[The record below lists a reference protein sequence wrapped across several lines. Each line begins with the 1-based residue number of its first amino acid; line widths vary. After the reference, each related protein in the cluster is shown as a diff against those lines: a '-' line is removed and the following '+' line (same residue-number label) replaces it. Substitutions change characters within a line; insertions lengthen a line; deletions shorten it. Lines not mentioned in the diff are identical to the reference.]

1 LMAAAITARCK
12 GRETAPLERGRLIAL
27 IGKPSE
33 EGKEWGEAGRGGIRG
48 CGGRPARQR
57 GEEERKG
64 ERERLTGG
72 AQVSARAGKKKKR
85 ERERRAGAGRVRWA
99 GRPGWAER

>member
-12 GRETAPLERGRLIAL
+12 GRETAPLERGRLIDL

-33 EGKEWGEAGRGGIRG
+33 EGKQWGEAGRGGIRG

>member
-1 LMAAAITARCK
+1 MVAAITARCK
-12 GRETAPLERGRLIAL
+12 GRETDPLERGRLIAF

-33 EGKEWGEAGRGGIRG
+33 EEKEGGEAGCGGIRG
-48 CGGRPARQR
+48 RGGKPARQR
-57 GEEERKG
+57 GKKKGKG

-85 ERERRAGAGRVRWA
+85 EREVGRRG
-99 GRPGWAER
+99 EN